1 MMGDPITIHAAKTR
15 FSELVRRAEAGE
27 EIVIAR
33 GDKPVARLVPMAP
46 TPAKPRRQF
55 GRYKGLVDL
64 DDAFWEPLTDEE
76 LELWGLK

>member
-1 MMGDPITIHAAKTR
+1 MADRITIHAAKTR

-33 GDKPVARLVPMAP
+33 GDKPVARLVPFAAP
-46 TPAKPRRQF
+46 PKVLRQP
-55 GRYKGLVDL
+55 GRLKGQIAL